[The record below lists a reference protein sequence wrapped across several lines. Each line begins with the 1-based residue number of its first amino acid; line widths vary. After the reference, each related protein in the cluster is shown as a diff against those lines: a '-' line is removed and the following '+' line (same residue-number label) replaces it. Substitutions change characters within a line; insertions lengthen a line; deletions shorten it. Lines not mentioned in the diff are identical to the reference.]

1 LLYNNGLI
9 EMDTIFALAS
19 AAGKAGVSIIRV
31 SGPEALNSCAKMGA
45 VLGDHDRRLVKLTSE
60 DGSLIDQA
68 FAISFA
74 SRRSFTGE
82 QVVELQT
89 HGSPAIVSAVLKRL
103 SGLDLRLAE
112 PGEFTRRAMENGVLD
127 LAQVEGL
134 ADLIDAETES
144 QRRQAVRVFQGA
156 LGDLASGWRASL
168 VRAAALLEATI
179 DFVDEDVPVDVYPEV
194 RALIESVT
202 KEVRY
207 EAAGVRMRERVRDGF
222 EVALVGPPNSGKST
236 LLNRLAGREAAITS
250 DIAGTT
256 RDVIEVK
263 MDLDG
268 LPVTILDTAGLR
280 DSDDVLEG
288 IGIARGKDR
297 ASAADVRVHLME
309 DLATNPI
316 QSDFGLD
323 IYLKSKADLEI
334 QPVNNAVSGVT
345 GYGMDRL
352 LDQISSYLRQ
362 QLAGAGVATRTRHQ
376 RALEAAAV
384 ALDAVTL
391 GLDVDDMPVDLLAED
406 LRIAIRSL
414 DSLIGRVDVENVLGE
429 IFSSFCIGK

>member
-1 LLYNNGLI
+1 
-9 EMDTIFALAS
+9 MDTIFALAS

-31 SGPEALNSCAKMGA
+31 SGPDALTSCAKFGA
-45 VLGDHDRRLVKLTSE
+45 ALEVHDRKLVKLTTAE
-60 DGSLIDQA
+60 GGLIDQA

-74 SRRSFTGE
+74 PGRSFTGE

-103 SGLDLRLAE
+103 EELGLRQAE
-112 PGEFTRRAMENGVLD
+112 AGEFTRRAMDNGVLD

-144 QRRQAVRVFQGA
+144 QRRQAVRVFSGA
-156 LGDLASGWRASL
+156 LGALADGWRAKL
-168 VRAAALLEATI
+168 LRAAALLEATI
-179 DFVDEDVPVDVYPEV
+179 DFVDEDVPIDVYPEV
-194 RALIESVT
+194 RDLISVVT
-202 KEVRY
+202 GEVRH

-280 DSDDVLEG
+280 DSSDVLEEM
-288 IGIARGKDR
+288 GIARGKAR
-297 ASAADVRVHLME
+297 AAAADVRVHLLDGSE
-309 DLATNPI
+309 NRVEKF
-316 QSDFGLD
+316 DFGLD

-334 QPVNNAVSGVT
+334 SLSESSISGAT
-345 GYGMDRL
+345 GYGLDRL
-352 LDQISSYLRQ
+352 LDQISVHLRS
-362 QLAGAGVATRTRHQ
+362 QLAGAGTATRRRHQ
-376 RALEAAAV
+376 KALEIAAI
-384 ALDAVTL
+384 ALETVSRNL
-391 GLDVDDMPVDLLAED
+391 KLDGMPVDLLAED
-406 LRIAIRSL
+406 LRTAIRAL

>member
-1 LLYNNGLI
+1 
-9 EMDTIFALAS
+9 MDTIFAHAT

-31 SGPEALNSCAKMGA
+31 SGPDALKSCESMGA
-45 VLGDHDRRLVKLTSE
+45 VLGEHDRRLVNLITT

-68 FAISFA
+68 FSISFGP
-74 SRRSFTGE
+74 RRSFTGE

-89 HGSPAIVSAVLKRL
+89 HGSPAVVSAVLNRL
-103 SGLDLRLAE
+103 GALGLRPAE
-112 PGEFTRRAMENGVLD
+112 PGEFTRRAMDNGVLD

-156 LGDLASGWRASL
+156 LGDLASGWRTSL

-194 RALIESVT
+194 RTLIHVVS
-202 KEVRY
+202 KEVRH
-207 EAAGVRMRERVRDGF
+207 EAAGVKVRERVRDGF

-256 RDVIEVK
+256 RDVIEVR

-280 DSDDVLEG
+280 ESDDVLEG

-297 ASAADVRVHLME
+297 AAAADIRVHLM
-309 DLATNPI
+309 DNLSSDSV

-323 IYLKSKADLEI
+323 IYTKSKADLVI
-334 QPVNNAVSGVT
+334 PPARDGVSGET

-352 LDQISSYLRQ
+352 LGQISSHLRE
-362 QLAGAGVATRTRHQ
+362 QLAGAGVATRMRHQ
-376 RALEAAAV
+376 RALETAAD
-384 ALDAVTL
+384 ALDTVTL
-391 GLDVDDMPVDLLAED
+391 GLTVVDMPVDLLSED

>member
-1 LLYNNGLI
+1 
-9 EMDTIFALAS
+9 MDTIFAHAT

-31 SGPEALNSCAKMGA
+31 SGPDALKSCAL
-45 VLGDHDRRLVKLTSE
+45 LGVILGEHDRRLVKLTAS

-68 FAISFA
+68 FSISFGP
-74 SRRSFTGE
+74 RRSFTGE

-89 HGSPAIVSAVLKRL
+89 HGSPAIVSAVLSRL
-103 SGLDLRLAE
+103 EALGLRPAE

-127 LAQVEGL
+127 LDQVEGL

-156 LGDLASGWRASL
+156 LGDLVSGWRTSL

-194 RALIESVT
+194 RSLISVVT
-202 KEVRY
+202 REVRY
-207 EAAGVRMRERVRDGF
+207 EAAGVKVRERVRDGF

-280 DSDDVLEG
+280 ESVDVLEG

-297 ASAADVRVHLME
+297 AAAADVRVHLTD
-309 DLATNPI
+309 DLSI
-316 QSDFGLD
+316 DCVESDFGLD
-323 IYLKSKADLEI
+323 IYTKSKADLDS
-334 QPVNNAVSGVT
+334 PPACDGVSGVT
-345 GYGMDRL
+345 GHGMDRL
-352 LDQISSYLRQ
+352 LGQISSHLRQ
-362 QLAGAGVATRTRHQ
+362 RLAGAGVATRIRHQ
-376 RALEAAAV
+376 RALDTAAV
-384 ALDAVTL
+384 ALDAVMS
-391 GLDVDDMPVDLLAED
+391 GLSVDSMPVDLLAED

>member
-1 LLYNNGLI
+1 
-9 EMDTIFALAS
+9 MDTIFALAS
-19 AAGKAGVSIIRV
+19 AAGKAGVSIVRV
-31 SGPEALNSCAKMGA
+31 SGKEALTSCAEMGA
-45 VLGDHDRRLVKLTSE
+45 CLDAHDRKLVNLMDQ
-60 DGSLIDQA
+60 DGALIDQA

-74 SRRSFTGE
+74 EGRSFTGE

-89 HGSPAIVSAVLKRL
+89 HGSPAIISAVLRRL
-103 SGLDLRLAE
+103 EELGLRPAE
-112 PGEFTRRAMENGVLD
+112 AGEFTRRAMDNGVLD

-144 QRRQAVRVFQGA
+144 QRRQAVRVFEGA
-156 LGDLASGWRASL
+156 LGDLASGWRAKL

-194 RALIESVT
+194 RDLLASVGA
-202 KEVRY
+202 EVRH
-207 EAAGVRMRERVRDGF
+207 EAAGVRIRERVRDGF

-268 LPVTILDTAGLR
+268 LPVTVLDTAGLR
-280 DSDDVLEG
+280 ESDDVLEE
-288 IGIARGKDR
+288 IGIARGKAR
-297 ASAADVRVHLME
+297 AKAADVRIHLMDRDSPFE
-309 DLATNPI
+309 KGE
-316 QSDFGLD
+316 FEGLD
-323 IYLKSKADLEI
+323 IHLIAKADLSDSRAPNTI
-334 QPVNNAVSGVT
+334 SGLT
-345 GYGMDRL
+345 GYGLDRL
-352 LDQISSYLRQ
+352 LDQISKYLHE
-362 QLAGAGVATRTRHQ
+362 QLSSAGTATRTRHQ
-376 RALEAAAV
+376 RALFSAAE
-384 ALDAVTL
+384 ALDQVTI
-391 GLDVDDMPVDLLAED
+391 GMETGEIPVDLLADD
-406 LRIAIRSL
+406 LHVAIRAL

>member
-1 LLYNNGLI
+1 LLLNNGLI
-9 EMDTIFALAS
+9 KMDTIFALAS

-31 SGPEALNSCAKMGA
+31 SGPDALKSCATMGA
-45 VLGDHDRRLVKLTSE
+45 VLGDHDRRLVKLASA

-74 SRRSFTGE
+74 PRRSFTGE

-103 SGLDLRLAE
+103 GGLNLRLAE

-144 QRRQAVRVFQGA
+144 QHRQAVRVFQGA
-156 LGDLASGWRASL
+156 LGDLASGWRVSL

-194 RALIESVT
+194 RGLIDIVT

-207 EAAGVRMRERVRDGF
+207 EAAGVRVRERVRDGF

-297 ASAADVRVHLME
+297 ASAADVRVHLM
-309 DLATNPI
+309 DNLSKIPA
-316 QSDFGLD
+316 QSGFGLD
-323 IYLKSKADLEI
+323 IYVKSKADLDKE
-334 QPVNNAVSGVT
+334 PVNDAVSGAT

-352 LDQISSYLRQ
+352 LDQISSHLRQ

-384 ALDAVTL
+384 ALDAVTF

-414 DSLIGRVDVENVLGE
+414 DGLIGRVDVENVLGE